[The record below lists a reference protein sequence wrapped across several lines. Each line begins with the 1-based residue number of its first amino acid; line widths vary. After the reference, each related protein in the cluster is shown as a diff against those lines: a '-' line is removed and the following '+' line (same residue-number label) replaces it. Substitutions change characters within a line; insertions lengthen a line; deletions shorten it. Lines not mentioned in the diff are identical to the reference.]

1 MNAMTQPTPLD
12 LQTLLRDQFGHDEFR
27 AGQERIVRG
36 LLDGRDVLAVLPTG
50 AGKSLVYQLTSQ
62 LLPGVTIVVS
72 PLIALMQDQ
81 VDSLEEQGV
90 GVSLVNSTLTD
101 KAAADEMDELRTR
114 ESKLLYVTP
123 ERFGNDEFMAE
134 LRGRQI
140 SLFVVDEAHC
150 ISEWGHSFRPSYL
163 SLPQAIAAL
172 GRPTVLALTATAT
185 PWIRQE
191 IVERLNMR
199 DPDIVVHGTDRPNLF
214 FEVRRVEAEQDDRRV
229 LQSLLTDSAADYEDE
244 LAPRLEA
251 AMHGTGIIYV
261 ATTKAAKET
270 AEWLRAWDISA
281 DYYHGQRKKPD
292 RQRVQDDFMSGKIRV
307 IVATNA
313 FGLGIDK
320 PDVRF
325 VIHRDV
331 PASLEAY
338 YQEAGRAGRD
348 GEFARC
354 TVIYRPAD
362 LGRAAFL
369 AGGGQLTRE
378 EVERAREGLL
388 RQREGTYDELAA
400 ASGLGKA
407 DFMRLVDLLKQQ
419 CMLQERRRRL
429 KLIVDDFDPDSIPLE
444 REAHRRAYEHSRIEM
459 MRRYVETAECRRGIL
474 LPYFGED
481 YDDAPCRMCDVDL
494 PRAGTQRVVVT
505 DEPVVESLFAAGDHV
520 THEAWGEGT
529 VQSIG
534 ASDITVLFETVGY
547 KTLATDLVQER
558 GLLKADP

>member
-1 MNAMTQPTPLD
+1 
-12 LQTLLRDQFGHDEFR
+12 
-27 AGQERIVRG
+27 
-36 LLDGRDVLAVLPTG
+36 
-50 AGKSLVYQLTSQ
+50 
-62 LLPGVTIVVS
+62 
-72 PLIALMQDQ
+72 MQG
-81 VDSLEEQGV
+81 S
-90 GVSLVNSTLTD
+90 
-101 KAAADEMDELRTR
+101 
-114 ESKLLYVTP
+114 
-123 ERFGNDEFMAE
+123 
-134 LRGRQI
+134 
-140 SLFVVDEAHC
+140 
-150 ISEWGHSFRPSYL
+150 
-163 SLPQAIAAL
+163 
-172 GRPTVLALTATAT
+172 
-185 PWIRQE
+185 
-191 IVERLNMR
+191 
-199 DPDIVVHGTDRPNLF
+199 
-214 FEVRRVEAEQDDRRV
+214 
-229 LQSLLTDSAADYEDE
+229 
-244 LAPRLEA
+244 
-251 AMHGTGIIYV
+251 GIIYV

-281 DYYHGQRKKPD
+281 DYYHGQRKKSD
-292 RQRVQDDFMSGKIRV
+292 RQRIQDAFMSGEIRV

-331 PASLEAY
+331 PASIEAY

-369 AGGGQLTRE
+369 AGGGELTRE

-419 CMLQERRRRL
+419 RMMQERRRRL

-459 MRRYVETAECRRGIL
+459 MRRYVETGECRRGIL

-481 YDDAPCRMCDVDL
+481 YDDAPCRLCDVDL
-494 PRAGTQRVVVT
+494 PRSGTQRITVA

-534 ASDITVLFETVGY
+534 SSDITVLFETVGY

-558 GLLKADP
+558 GLLKAVT